1 MSAPTITVR
10 GLVLTRD
17 GDGDF
22 VRHDVVDGV
31 ERRLLVGRSRT
42 RDGFLASVSV
52 YSGGGGYT
60 GFQAEDGSTPENA
73 LEAALRRAEQGMRD
87 LHRVVAAYGSI
98 TAPSTS
104 EVVAAREVA
113 S

>member
-10 GLVLTRD
+10 GLVFTRD
-17 GDGDF
+17 DDGDF
-22 VRHDVVDGV
+22 VRLDVVDGV
-31 ERRLLVGRSRT
+31 ERRIRVGPSET
-42 RDGFLASVSV
+42 HGFLASVSV
-52 YSGGGGYT
+52 YADLGGGYT

-87 LHRVVAAYGSI
+87 LHRVVAVYGSI
-98 TAPSTS
+98 TAPPPS
-104 EVVAAREVA
+104 EVVASREVA

>member
-10 GLVLTRD
+10 GLVFTSD
-17 GDGDF
+17 DAGGF
-22 VRHDVVDGV
+22 VRLDTIDGI
-31 ERRLLVGRSRT
+31 ERRIHVGPSET
-42 RDGFLASVSV
+42 YGFIASMSV
-52 YSGGGGYT
+52 YADLGGGHT

-73 LEAALRRAEQGMRD
+73 IEAALRRAEQGMRD

-98 TAPSTS
+98 TAPPPS
-104 EVVAAREVA
+104 EVVASREVA